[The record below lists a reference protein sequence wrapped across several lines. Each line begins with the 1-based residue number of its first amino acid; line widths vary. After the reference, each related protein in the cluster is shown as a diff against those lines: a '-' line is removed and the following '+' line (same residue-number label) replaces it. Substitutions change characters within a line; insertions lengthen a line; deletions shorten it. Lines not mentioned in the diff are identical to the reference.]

1 MKKRICLALALLL
14 LFCSLPISAV
24 ATEMTYEVVISPQY
38 EEVGRFN
45 EGYAPVKIDGK
56 WGYINESNELVVE
69 PKYDWAGI
77 VSEGV
82 AVTLIWD
89 NCEDEFGEEALG
101 YYAHLIDM
109 EGMDKPLHLR
119 DDYPLVI
126 GDFFSEFFWGYPN
139 CKASNFFA
147 NASLWFCNDGIV
159 NVGGISFTSTGERV
173 VVQNKDDYGM
183 RYCDFNQTGPS
194 VNGIIP
200 IQVTEVPTP
209 MCDAM
214 QIDKDG
220 NVLFYSNE
228 YSRISA
234 PWEGVQ
240 MACKRIIIEGDDSS
254 LEENEEYLWGL
265 MDTDYTWLTEPQFIN
280 YMYTLDGALFHDGLM
295 PVQFETG
302 RWGAIN
308 MSGELVIDAQYDA
321 MSCFNRGFSCV
332 KKDGKCFFID
342 TAGQT
347 YTIQSL
353 DGNEAN
359 IALSSKVSNE
369 GLAAVYDA
377 DTGKAYYVDLLTKH
391 DGVIPAV
398 TGSDTL
404 GLESYVDSFNE
415 DGSPESMAIP
425 SSIVPIKEGNLWGF
439 AKLTSTDSNTP
450 FTDVPSG
457 SWFEAPVLWALE
469 NGITSGTS
477 DTTFSPGNQCLRAHV
492 VTFLWNAEKTPEPA
506 AASSSF
512 SDVPAGAW
520 YEKPVLWALENGITS
535 GVSPTKFGAGDVCS
549 RYQVVFFLWKA
560 AGSPEPKTTVNPF
573 TDVNPGHFFYK
584 AVLWAVEN
592 GITSGTSD
600 TTFSPA
606 QPCNRAQVVTFLY
619 AAYN

>member
-1 MKKRICLALALLL
+1 MKKQMCLALALLL

-24 ATEMTYEVVISPQY
+24 ATEMTCELVISPQY

-139 CKASNFFA
+139 CEASNFFA

-183 RYCDFNQTGPS
+183 GYCDFNQTGPS

-280 YMYTLDGALFHDGLM
+280 YMYTIDGALFHDGLM

-308 MSGELVIDAQYDA
+308 MSGELVIDAQYDS

-347 YTIQSL
+347 YTIQGL

-359 IALSSKVSNE
+359 ITLSSKVSNE

-377 DTGKAYYVDLLTKH
+377 DTGKAYYVNLLTKH

-398 TGSDTL
+398 IGSDTL

-439 AKLTSTDSNTP
+439 AKLTFTDSNTP
-450 FTDVPSG
+450 FTDVPAG
-457 SWFEAPVLWALE
+457 AYYEDAVEWAVV

-477 DTTFSPGNQCLRAHV
+477 ATTFSPGDDCMRAYV
-492 VTFLWNAEKTPEPA
+492 VTFLWRAAGCPEPKSA
-506 AASSSF
+506 ANSF
-512 SDVPAGAW
+512 VDVAPGSF
-520 YEKPVLWALENGITS
+520 YEKPVLWAVEKGITNGADATHFNPA
-535 GVSPTKFGAGDVCS
+535 GVCNRAQIVTFLYRAFGSPAVDTTDLPFGDVP
-549 RYQVVFFLWKA
+549 
-560 AGSPEPKTTVNPF
+560 AGSWCAAPV
-573 TDVNPGHFFYK
+573 
-584 AVLWAVEN
+584 AWAVKNEITN
-592 GITSGTSD
+592 GLSATSFGPNTN
-600 TTFSPA
+600 
-606 QPCNRAQVVTFLY
+606 CNRAQVVTFLY
-619 AAYN
+619 RAYN